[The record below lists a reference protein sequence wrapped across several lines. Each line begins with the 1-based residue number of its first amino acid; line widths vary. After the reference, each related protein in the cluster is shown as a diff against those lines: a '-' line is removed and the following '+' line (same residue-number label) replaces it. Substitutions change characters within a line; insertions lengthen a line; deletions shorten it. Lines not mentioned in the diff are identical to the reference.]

1 MNNFYYHERMFTH
14 RNINQFYQNG
24 QLNFNVPIMQ
34 TMTTNQYNETEGN
47 NQAANAI
54 LIGGG
59 AYPKYSL
66 NKRSTSGFRPIF
78 SSQSNMLT
86 PNEAAKYLKHAGSGS
101 GI

>member
-24 QLNFNVPIMQ
+24 QLNFNVPITQ

-59 AYPKYSL
+59 SDPK
-66 NKRSTSGFRPIF
+66 
-78 SSQSNMLT
+78 
-86 PNEAAKYLKHAGSGS
+86 
-101 GI
+101 

>member
-1 MNNFYYHERMFTH
+1 MFTH

-47 NQAANAI
+47 NQAANGI

-59 AYPKYSL
+59 QDPK
-66 NKRSTSGFRPIF
+66 
-78 SSQSNMLT
+78 
-86 PNEAAKYLKHAGSGS
+86 
-101 GI
+101 